1 MRSGIP
7 WWYGGCYGTGNV
19 FCMYS
24 GAERGVF
31 RAWGPCIC
39 QNLILVHSPISRI
52 SEDPTLGGWFS
63 ELRKYFWSG
72 FVLNHNFRT
81 RSVRLAGFYCLNRHY
96 MIRADLRI
104 DSPPPLRW
112 VLKSPSSYMDRAEN
126 FPRKFYPR
134 EKFPEIS
141 PNFRLFVSIC
151 GEFSFKYSVFSVFPS
166 DSSKFPQIVQKLSN
180 FPDFFHPR
188 G

>member
-1 MRSGIP
+1 MSENVSPEKTEDCRYPYHYLTPKNEKVTNSQSWYTHFFSRERSFSGHVKLHVSNCKFYNYLRSGIP

-19 FCMYS
+19 FCRYS

-81 RSVRLAGFYCLNRHY
+81 RSVRLAGFYRLNRHY

-104 DSPPPLRW
+104 DSPPPSGR
-112 VLKSPSSYMDRAEN
+112 Y
-126 FPRKFYPR
+126 
-134 EKFPEIS
+134 
-141 PNFRLFVSIC
+141 
-151 GEFSFKYSVFSVFPS
+151 
-166 DSSKFPQIVQKLSN
+166 
-180 FPDFFHPR
+180 
-188 G
+188 

>member
-1 MRSGIP
+1 MVRSTVVNRSKLGVAPWPKEPPNPPFYNYNCKFYNYLRSGIP

-19 FCMYS
+19 FCRYI

-39 QNLILVHSPISRI
+39 QKLILVHSPISRI

-96 MIRADLRI
+96 MIRADLWI
-104 DSPPPLRW
+104 DSPPPQVGVKITVFIYR
-112 VLKSPSSYMDRAEN
+112 
-126 FPRKFYPR
+126 
-134 EKFPEIS
+134 
-141 PNFRLFVSIC
+141 
-151 GEFSFKYSVFSVFPS
+151 SVFF
-166 DSSKFPQIVQKLSN
+166 
-180 FPDFFHPR
+180 
-188 G
+188 